1 MNKVEKDKNIL
12 KKISNASF
20 VFYFIPPVSR
30 GFTKTCE
37 CVIAVE
43 CQVSSFSNISWG
55 E

>member
-1 MNKVEKDKNIL
+1 LKKTKIFL
-12 KKISNASF
+12 KKISNPSF